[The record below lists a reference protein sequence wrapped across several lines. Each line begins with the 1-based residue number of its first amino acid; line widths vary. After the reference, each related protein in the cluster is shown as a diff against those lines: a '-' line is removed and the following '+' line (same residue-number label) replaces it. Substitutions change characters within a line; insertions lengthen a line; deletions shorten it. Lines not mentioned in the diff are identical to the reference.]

1 MKLKYQK
8 RNAERKSE
16 NKQLRR
22 DGAIPAVLYARGQ
35 DSKNISIESAEY
47 ASFLRDVQPGRLS
60 TTIVEL
66 IGEDNVALKAVF
78 KDIQYHP
85 TTYDVL
91 HLDFEAL
98 NDSHEV
104 NINVPIECTSVAEC
118 VGVKLGGVLRMVVR
132 KTRVR
137 CLPENIPT
145 VFQIDVKTLG
155 VRESRR
161 LKDIQW
167 PENVRP
173 LDDLNQVAAII
184 AKR

>member
-8 RNAERKSE
+8 RNAVRKGE

-22 DGAIPAVLYARGQ
+22 AGAIPAVLYARGQ
-35 DSKNISIESAEY
+35 DSKSISIETADY
-47 ASFLRDVQPGRLS
+47 ASLLRHVQPGRLS
-60 TTIVEL
+60 TTVVEL
-66 IGEDNVALKAVF
+66 AGEDNVAVKAVF

-85 TTYDVL
+85 TTYEVL

-98 NDSHEV
+98 NDDHEV
-104 NINVPIECTSVAEC
+104 NINVPIECTGVAEC
-118 VGVKLGGVLRMVVR
+118 AGVKLGGVLRLVMR

-137 CLPENIPT
+137 CFPKNIPT

-155 VRESRR
+155 MRESRR

-173 LDDLNQVAAII
+173 LDDLNQVSVII